1 MAGQRKPRI
10 ALIYDF
16 DGTLSPGNMQEYDFF
31 PQLGM
36 SPKQF
41 WTAAK
46 KRAEEHEAD
55 EILSYMTLMLE
66 KCTPS
71 SGVCVT
77 KKAFAEY
84 GKKVELF
91 DGVKEWFPRINQFAK
106 ENGLIPHHFIISS
119 GIKEMVLGTSIA
131 KKFSKIYASSFIY
144 DQHGVAHAPGLAIN
158 YTTKTQFLFR
168 INKGVLNV
176 WDNNK
181 INEYVEKADRDI
193 PFQQMI
199 FIGDGTTDIP
209 CMKLTKD
216 QGGHSIAVYRPG
228 SRQRSKAKKLMKEK
242 RVNFVAPADYTE
254 GKLLD
259 TQVKAVIQK
268 IAADF
273 EVSKLI
279 GQ

>member
-1 MAGQRKPRI
+1 MAKQRKPRI

-36 SPKQF
+36 TPKQF
-41 WTAAK
+41 WAAAK
-46 KRAEEHEAD
+46 KRAQEHEAD

-66 KCTPS
+66 SCTPS
-71 SGVCVT
+71 SGVRVT
-77 KKAFAEY
+77 KEAFAEY

-91 DGVKEWFPRINQFAK
+91 DGVKEWFPRINQFAR
-106 ENGLIPHHFIISS
+106 EQGLVPHHFIISS
-119 GIKEMVLGTSIA
+119 GIKEMINGTSIK
-131 KKFSKIYASSFIY
+131 KKFTKIFASSFIY

-168 INKGVLNV
+168 INKGVLSV
-176 WDNNK
+176 SDNSR
-181 INEYVEKADRDI
+181 INEYVPKAERDI
-193 PFQQMI
+193 PFNQMI
-199 FIGDGTTDIP
+199 FIGDGTTDVP

-228 SRQRSKAKKLMKEK
+228 SHQKIKAGNLLKDN

-259 TQVKAVIQK
+259 VQVKAVIRK

-273 EVSKLI
+273 EVSKLA

>member
-1 MAGQRKPRI
+1 MATQRKPRI

-16 DGTLSPGNMQEYDFF
+16 DGTLSPGNIQEYDFF

-36 SPKQF
+36 TPDQF

-46 KRAEEHEAD
+46 KRAKDHEAD

-66 KCTPS
+66 SCTS
-71 SGVCVT
+71 LSGVRVT
-77 KKAFAEY
+77 REAFAQY
-84 GKKVELF
+84 GKKVKLF
-91 DGVKEWFPRINQFAK
+91 DGVKEWFPRINSFAK
-106 ENGLIPHHFIISS
+106 ENGLLPHHFIISS
-119 GIKEMVLGTSIA
+119 GIKEMIAGTPIA
-131 KKFSKIYASSFIY
+131 KEFTEIFASSFIY
-144 DQHGVAHAPGLAIN
+144 DQHYAASAPGLAIN

-176 WDNNK
+176 WDNSK
-181 INEYVEKADRDI
+181 INEYVKKADRDI
-193 PFQQMI
+193 PFSQMI
-199 FIGDGTTDIP
+199 FIGDGTTDVP

-228 SRQRSKAKKLMKEK
+228 SHQKIKAGNLLKDN
-242 RVNFVAPADYTE
+242 RVNFVAPADYAD

-259 TQVKAVIQK
+259 TQVKAVIRK

-273 EVSKLI
+273 EVSKLA

>member
-31 PQLGM
+31 PQLGIT
-36 SPKQF
+36 SKQF
-41 WTAAK
+41 WTASR

-55 EILSYMTLMLE
+55 DILAYMTLMLE
-66 KCTPS
+66 SCTPS
-71 SGVCVT
+71 SGVHAT

-84 GKKVELF
+84 GEKVELF
-91 DGVKEWFPRINQFAK
+91 EGVEDWFPRINQFAK
-106 ENGLIPHHFIISS
+106 DNGLIPQHFIISS
-119 GIKEMVLGTSIA
+119 GIKEMILGTSISSQ
-131 KKFSKIYASSFIY
+131 FTKIYASSFIY
-144 DQHGVAHAPGLAIN
+144 DQHGVAHTPGLAIN

-168 INKGVLNV
+168 INKGVLNA
-176 WDNNK
+176 WDNSK

-199 FIGDGTTDIP
+199 FIGDGATDVP

-228 SRQRSKAKKLMKEK
+228 SHQKSTAEKLLKED
-242 RVNFVAPADYTE
+242 RVNFVAPADYTD

-259 TQVKAVIQK
+259 MQVKAVIRK
-268 IAADF
+268 IAADY
-273 EVSKLI
+273 EVEKLT
-279 GQ
+279 GL